1 MADVKGHLLP
11 VYIVADESGSMG
23 PHLAELNQGLA
34 SLHRA
39 LRGDPMVAAKVR
51 LTVLGFSSKVA
62 VRLPLADVRD
72 LAQMPRIVVGGTT
85 NFLAAF
91 DDLHKRIPQD
101 VKLLK
106 GQGYEVHRPAV
117 FFLTDGQPDL
127 NQNWRASHARLIDR
141 SATPGAPNIIACG
154 VGAAHAPTIVDIATT
169 NDFAF
174 IAVRGADIGEAITE
188 FFMQL
193 TASVIRS
200 GQSLGSSN
208 PTLAF
213 SRPDQFVMAID
224 VV

>member
-11 VYIVADESGSMG
+11 VYIAADESGSMG

-34 SLHRA
+34 SLHQA

-51 LTVLGFSSKVA
+51 LTVLGFSGKVA

-72 LAQMPRIVVGGTT
+72 LAEMPKIKVGGTT
-85 NFLAAF
+85 SYLAAF
-91 DDLHKRIPQD
+91 DDLLQRIPRD
-101 VKLLK
+101 VQSLK
-106 GQGYEVHRPAV
+106 REGYEVHRPAV

-127 NQNWRASHARLIDR
+127 GQDWRASHARLTDR

-154 VGAAHAPTIVDIATT
+154 VGQAHAPTIVDVATT
-169 NDFAF
+169 TEFAF
-174 IAVRGADIGEAITE
+174 IAVRGADIGQAITE
-188 FFMQL
+188 FFMRL
-193 TASVIRS
+193 TASVIHS
-200 GQSLGSSN
+200 GQSLASGS
-208 PTLAF
+208 PTLTF